1 MRHASFLLIAM
12 ALLPLAACSPPNQAP
27 GNDTEAALDAPA
39 PAAPQLP
46 AAQALAGVEPVS
58 IQPEIMNDADLAVL
72 GGTKGRCAFRLTR
85 VAYPSLL
92 YGNSNAT
99 IKLNGKLITLPLVA
113 AGTYR
118 DGPLSLTVSPAETAA
133 PATDQHEVRMIIH
146 PQGAR
151 EERGYLGYAA
161 CSAAS

>member
-1 MRHASFLLIAM
+1 MSHTQSLLIAI
-12 ALLPLAACSPPNQAP
+12 ALLPLAACSPSNQAP
-27 GNDTEAALDAPA
+27 GNDTEAALDAST

-58 IQPEIMNDADLAVL
+58 IQPELMNDADLAAL
-72 GGTKGRCAFRLTR
+72 GGIKGRCAFRLTR

-99 IKLNGKLITLPLVA
+99 IKLNGKLITLPLAA

-118 DGPLSLTVSPAETAA
+118 DGPLSLTVSPADTAA
-133 PATDQHEVRMIIH
+133 RATDQHEVRMVIH
-146 PQGAR
+146 PRGAR

-161 CSAAS
+161 CSAGS